1 MSDLK
6 KILVTGANGQL
17 GMEFRKLSDK
27 FPLFNFIFTTRNE
40 LQIGDEDEVNS
51 FFKINNISFCINC
64 AAYTAVDLSEL
75 EREESMMI
83 NSEAVGYL
91 AKASRE
97 SNAVFIHLSTD
108 YVFDGQSSSPYRTSD
123 YTSPVNYYGQT
134 KLHGEEIALINN
146 PDCLIIRTSW
156 VYSEYGK
163 NFVKT
168 MLKLMAEKDSINVVD
183 DQFGSPTNAN
193 DLANAIM
200 QIITSDKVDS
210 GIFHFS
216 NLGIISWFDFAL
228 EIKKLIGSSCTVNPI
243 KTVDYPTPAKRP
255 KWSALDTSK
264 ISETYGVK
272 ISDWKESLSGCELFA
287 KSKASN

>member
-1 MSDLK
+1 MSQVK
-6 KILVTGANGQL
+6 NILITGANGQV
-17 GMEFRKLSDK
+17 GMEFRKLAEK
-27 FPLFNFIFTTRNE
+27 FPKYNFIFTTRNE
-40 LQIGDEDEVNS
+40 LQIGDEEAVNS
-51 FFKINNISFCINC
+51 FFKSTNISLCINC

-75 EREESMMI
+75 EREESMLI

-91 AKASRE
+91 AKASRD
-97 SNAVFIHLSTD
+97 SNAIFIHLSTD

-123 YTSPVNYYGQT
+123 ITSPVNFYGQT

-168 MLKLMAEKDSINVVD
+168 MLKLMSEKDSIKVVD
-183 DQFGSPTNAN
+183 DQFGSPTNAS
-193 DLANAIM
+193 DLVNAIM
-200 QIITSDKVDS
+200 EIISSDKIIS
-210 GIFHFS
+210 GIYHYS
-216 NLGIISWFDFAL
+216 NSGIISWFDFAL
-228 EIKKLIGSSCTVNPI
+228 EIKKLIGSSCIVNPI
-243 KTVDYPTPAKRP
+243 KTVEYPTPAKRP

-264 ISETYGVK
+264 ISETYGIK
-272 ISDWKESLSGCELFA
+272 IADWKESLSRCELFA